1 MNKHTKRFI
10 KELLQ
15 DCQERCH
22 QFDVATAAFAD
33 DEEIEML
40 NRLKHKIKNSFTE
53 NYLTNAVRLMRG
65 VQ

>member
-1 MNKHTKRFI
+1 MNKHTKRFV

-22 QFDVATAAFAD
+22 NYDVTTASFAD

-40 NRLKHKIKNSFTE
+40 NRIKHNIKNSFFAH
-53 NYLTNAVRLMRG
+53 YSKQFVSMRG
-65 VQ
+65 V